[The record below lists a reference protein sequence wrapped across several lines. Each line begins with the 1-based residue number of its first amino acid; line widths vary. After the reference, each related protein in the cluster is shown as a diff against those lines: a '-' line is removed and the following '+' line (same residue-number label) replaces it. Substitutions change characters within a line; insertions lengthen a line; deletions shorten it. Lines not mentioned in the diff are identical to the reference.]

1 MKSVVKTCQLVITVS
16 TVAEK
21 LYTNSIQLK
30 KYDSRK
36 LLFKKNR
43 LVLEKELYQIQSQV
57 NEIIILL
64 KDNPN
69 YSVEYIKLATFMSD
83 QITECIL
90 FLTTKGRAY
99 RETVSRYI
107 WGFHNLP
114 RAFLS
119 SINCMCISHDNALEY
134 YKPYLKLD

>member
-1 MKSVVKTCQLVITVS
+1 M
-16 TVAEK
+16 VANLAEE
-21 LYTNSIQLK
+21 LYANSIQLK

-36 LLFKKNR
+36 LIFSKNR
-43 LVLEKELYQIQSQV
+43 MALEKELYQIQSQV

-69 YSVEYIKLATFMSD
+69 YSVDFIKLATFMSN

-90 FLTTKGRAY
+90 FLTTKGKAY
-99 RETVSRYI
+99 RKTVSRYV
-107 WGFHNLP
+107 WGFHNLS

-119 SINCMCISHDNALEY
+119 SNNSMCISPDTALEY

>member
-1 MKSVVKTCQLVITVS
+1 MVS
-16 TVAEK
+16 NLAEE
-21 LYTNSIQLK
+21 LYANSIQLK

-36 LLFKKNR
+36 LLFSKNR
-43 LVLEKELYQIQSQV
+43 ISLEKELYQIQTQV
-57 NEIIILL
+57 NELIALL

-69 YSVEYIKLATFMSD
+69 YSVDYIKLAAFMSN

-90 FLTTKGRAY
+90 FLTTKGKANRK
-99 RETVSRYI
+99 TVSRYV

-119 SINCMCISHDNALEY
+119 SSNSMCIFPDDALEY
-134 YKPYLKLD
+134 YKPYLRMD

>member
-1 MKSVVKTCQLVITVS
+1 MIANL
-16 TVAEK
+16 AEE

-36 LLFKKNR
+36 LLFNKNR
-43 LVLEKELYQIQSQV
+43 LALEKELYQIQSQV

-69 YSVEYIKLATFMSD
+69 YSVEHIKLATFMSN

-90 FLTTKGRAY
+90 FLTTKGKTY
-99 RETVSRYI
+99 GKTVSRYV

-119 SINCMCISHDNALEY
+119 SSNSMCISPDDALEY
-134 YKPYLKLD
+134 YKPYLRMD

>member
-1 MKSVVKTCQLVITVS
+1 MIANL
-16 TVAEK
+16 AEE

-36 LLFKKNR
+36 LLFNKNR
-43 LVLEKELYQIQSQV
+43 LALEKELYQIQSQV
-57 NEIIILL
+57 NEIIILI
-64 KDNPN
+64 KDNPD
-69 YSVEYIKLATFMSD
+69 YSVEYIKLATFMSN

-119 SINCMCISHDNALEY
+119 PSNSMCISPDDALEY
-134 YKPYLKLD
+134 YKPYIKMD

>member
-1 MKSVVKTCQLVITVS
+1 MIANL
-16 TVAEK
+16 ADE
-21 LYTNSIQLK
+21 LYANSIQLK

-43 LVLEKELYQIQSQV
+43 LILGKELHQIQSQV

-69 YSVEYIKLATFMSD
+69 YSVEHIKLATFMSN

-90 FLTTKGRAY
+90 FLTTKGKAY
-99 RETVSRYI
+99 RETVSRYV

-119 SINCMCISHDNALEY
+119 LNNSMHTSPNDALEY
-134 YKPYLKLD
+134 YKSCLKLD

>member
-1 MKSVVKTCQLVITVS
+1 MIANL
-16 TVAEK
+16 AEE

-57 NEIIILL
+57 NEIIILI
-64 KDNPN
+64 KDNPH
-69 YSVEYIKLATFMSD
+69 YSVEYIKLAMFMSD

-119 SINCMCISHDNALEY
+119 LNNSMRISSDDALKY
-134 YKPYLKLD
+134 YKSYLKMD

>member
-1 MKSVVKTCQLVITVS
+1 MLM
-16 TVAEK
+16 VANLAEE
-21 LYTNSIQLK
+21 LYANSIQLK
-30 KYDSRK
+30 RYDSRK
-36 LLFKKNR
+36 LIFSKNR
-43 LVLEKELYQIQSQV
+43 MALEKELYQIQAQV
-57 NEIIILL
+57 NELIALL

-69 YSVEYIKLATFMSD
+69 YSVDFIKLATFMSN

-90 FLTTKGRAY
+90 FLTTKGKAY
-99 RETVSRYI
+99 RKTVSQYV

-119 SINCMCISHDNALEY
+119 SNNSMCISPDTALEY

>member
-1 MKSVVKTCQLVITVS
+1 MIANL
-16 TVAEK
+16 AEEI
-21 LYTNSIQLK
+21 YANSIQLK

-36 LLFKKNR
+36 LLFNKNR
-43 LVLEKELYQIQSQV
+43 LALEKELYQIQSQV
-57 NEIIILL
+57 NKIIILL

-69 YSVEYIKLATFMSD
+69 YPVEHIKLATFMSN

-90 FLTTKGRAY
+90 FLTTKGKTY
-99 RETVSRYI
+99 RKTVSRYV

-119 SINCMCISHDNALEY
+119 SSNSMRISPDDALEY
-134 YKPYLKLD
+134 YKTYLKID

>member
-1 MKSVVKTCQLVITVS
+1 MIANL
-16 TVAEK
+16 AEE

-30 KYDSRK
+30 KYDSKK

-43 LVLEKELYQIQSQV
+43 LALEKELYQIQTQI
-57 NEIIILL
+57 NELIFLL
-64 KDNPN
+64 NDNPN
-69 YSVEYIKLATFMSD
+69 YSGQYTELATFMSN
-83 QITECIL
+83 QITECIS
-90 FLTTKGRAY
+90 FLNSKGKAY
-99 RETVSRYI
+99 RQTVSRYV

-119 SINCMCISHDNALEY
+119 LSNPMRISPDDALEY

>member
-1 MKSVVKTCQLVITVS
+1 MIANL
-16 TVAEK
+16 AEE
-21 LYTNSIQLK
+21 LYANAIQLK

-36 LLFKKNR
+36 LIFNKNR
-43 LVLEKELYQIQSQV
+43 LSLEKELYQIQSQV

-64 KDNPN
+64 KDNPD
-69 YSVEYIKLATFMSD
+69 YSVEHLKLATFMSN

-90 FLTTKGRAY
+90 FLTTKGKTY
-99 RETVSRYI
+99 RKTVSRYV

-119 SINCMCISHDNALEY
+119 SSNSMCISPDDALKY
-134 YKPYLKLD
+134 YKPYLKMD

>member
-1 MKSVVKTCQLVITVS
+1 MIANL
-16 TVAEK
+16 AEEI
-21 LYTNSIQLK
+21 YANSIQLK

-36 LLFKKNR
+36 LLFNKTR
-43 LVLEKELYQIQSQV
+43 LALEKELYQIQSQV

-69 YSVEYIKLATFMSD
+69 YSVEHIKLATFMSN

-90 FLTTKGRAY
+90 FLTTKGKTY
-99 RETVSRYI
+99 RKTVSRYV

-119 SINCMCISHDNALEY
+119 SSNSMCISPDDALEY
-134 YKPYLKLD
+134 YKPYIKMD

>member
-1 MKSVVKTCQLVITVS
+1 MIANL
-16 TVAEK
+16 AEE
-21 LYTNSIQLK
+21 LYVNSIQLK

-43 LVLEKELYQIQSQV
+43 LVLEKELYQIHSQV

-69 YSVEYIKLATFMSD
+69 YSVEHIKLATFMSN

-90 FLTTKGRAY
+90 FLTTKGKTY
-99 RETVSRYI
+99 RKTVSRYV

-119 SINCMCISHDNALEY
+119 SSNSMCISPDDALEY
-134 YKPYLKLD
+134 YKPYLKMD

>member
-1 MKSVVKTCQLVITVS
+1 MIANL
-16 TVAEK
+16 AEK

-57 NEIIILL
+57 NEIIILI
-64 KDNPN
+64 KDNPH

-90 FLTTKGRAY
+90 FFTTKGRAY

-119 SINCMCISHDNALEY
+119 LNNSMRISSDDALKY
-134 YKPYLKLD
+134 YKSYLKMD

>member
-1 MKSVVKTCQLVITVS
+1 MIANL
-16 TVAEK
+16 AEEI
-21 LYTNSIQLK
+21 YANSIQLK

-36 LLFKKNR
+36 LLFNKNR
-43 LVLEKELYQIQSQV
+43 LALEKELYQIQSQV

-69 YSVEYIKLATFMSD
+69 YSVEYIKLAMFMSN

-114 RAFLS
+114 RAFLAS
-119 SINCMCISHDNALEY
+119 SNSMCISPDDALEY
-134 YKPYLKLD
+134 YKPYVKMD

>member
-1 MKSVVKTCQLVITVS
+1 MIANL
-16 TVAEK
+16 AEEI
-21 LYTNSIQLK
+21 YANSIQLK

-36 LLFKKNR
+36 LLFNKNR
-43 LVLEKELYQIQSQV
+43 LALEKELYQIQSQV

-69 YSVEYIKLATFMSD
+69 YSVEHIKLATFMSN

-90 FLTTKGRAY
+90 LLTTKGKTY
-99 RETVSRYI
+99 RKTVSRYV

-119 SINCMCISHDNALEY
+119 SSNSMCISPDDALEY
-134 YKPYLKLD
+134 YKPYIKMD

>member
-1 MKSVVKTCQLVITVS
+1 MIANL
-16 TVAEK
+16 AEE

-30 KYDSRK
+30 KYNSRK

-43 LVLEKELYQIQSQV
+43 LVLEKELYQIHSQV

-69 YSVEYIKLATFMSD
+69 YSVEHIKLATFMSN

-90 FLTTKGRAY
+90 FLTTKGKTY
-99 RETVSRYI
+99 RKTVSRYV

-119 SINCMCISHDNALEY
+119 SSNSMCISPDDALEY
-134 YKPYLKLD
+134 YKTHLKLD

>member
-1 MKSVVKTCQLVITVS
+1 M
-16 TVAEK
+16 VANLAEE
-21 LYTNSIQLK
+21 LYANSIQLK

-36 LLFKKNR
+36 LLFSKNR
-43 LVLEKELYQIQSQV
+43 LALEKELYQIQSQV

-69 YSVEYIKLATFMSD
+69 YSVEHIKLATFMSN
-83 QITECIL
+83 QITECL
-90 FLTTKGRAY
+90 MFLTTKGRTY
-99 RETVSRYI
+99 RKTVSRYV

-119 SINCMCISHDNALEY
+119 SGNSMRISTDDALEY
-134 YKPYLKLD
+134 YKPYLKMD

>member
-1 MKSVVKTCQLVITVS
+1 MIADL
-16 TVAEK
+16 AEK
-21 LYTNSIQLK
+21 LYANSIQLK

-36 LLFKKNR
+36 LLFSKNR
-43 LVLEKELYQIQSQV
+43 LALEKELYQIQSQV

-69 YSVEYIKLATFMSD
+69 YSVKHIKLVTFMSN

-90 FLTTKGRAY
+90 FLTTKGKTY
-99 RETVSRYI
+99 RKTVSRYV

-119 SINCMCISHDNALEY
+119 PSNSMYISPDDAFEY
-134 YKPYLKLD
+134 YKPYLKMD

>member
-1 MKSVVKTCQLVITVS
+1 MIANL
-16 TVAEK
+16 AEK

-30 KYDSRK
+30 KYDSGK

-57 NEIIILL
+57 NDIIILI
-64 KDNPN
+64 KDNPH

-119 SINCMCISHDNALEY
+119 SSNSMCISPDDALEY
-134 YKPYLKLD
+134 YKPYLKMD

>member
-1 MKSVVKTCQLVITVS
+1 MIANL
-16 TVAEK
+16 AEE
-21 LYTNSIQLK
+21 LYVNSIQLK

-36 LLFKKNR
+36 LLFNKNR
-43 LVLEKELYQIQSQV
+43 LALKKELYQIQSQV
-57 NEIIILL
+57 YEIIILL

-69 YSVEYIKLATFMSD
+69 YSVEHIKLATFMSN

-90 FLTTKGRAY
+90 FLTTKGKTY
-99 RETVSRYI
+99 RKTVSRYV

-119 SINCMCISHDNALEY
+119 SSNSMCISPDDALEY
-134 YKPYLKLD
+134 YKPYLKMD

>member
-1 MKSVVKTCQLVITVS
+1 M
-16 TVAEK
+16 VANLAEE
-21 LYTNSIQLK
+21 LYANSIQIK

-36 LLFKKNR
+36 LLFNKNR
-43 LVLEKELYQIQSQV
+43 ISLEKELYQIQTQV
-57 NEIIILL
+57 NELIALF
-64 KDNPN
+64 KDNQN
-69 YSVEYIKLATFMSD
+69 YSVDYIKLATFMSN

-90 FLTTKGRAY
+90 FLTTKGKAY
-99 RETVSRYI
+99 RKTVSRYV

-119 SINCMCISHDNALEY
+119 SNNSMRVSPDTSLEY

>member
-1 MKSVVKTCQLVITVS
+1 M
-16 TVAEK
+16 VANLAEE
-21 LYTNSIQLK
+21 LYANSIQLK

-36 LLFKKNR
+36 LLFNKNR
-43 LVLEKELYQIQSQV
+43 LALEKELHQIQSQV

-64 KDNPN
+64 KDNPD

-90 FLTTKGRAY
+90 FLTTKGKAY
-99 RETVSRYI
+99 RKTVSRYV

-119 SINCMCISHDNALEY
+119 SNNSMRISLDDALEY
-134 YKPYLKLD
+134 YKPYLKMD

>member
-1 MKSVVKTCQLVITVS
+1 MIANL
-16 TVAEK
+16 AEE

-57 NEIIILL
+57 NEIIILIR
-64 KDNPN
+64 DNPD

-99 RETVSRYI
+99 RETVSRYV

-119 SINCMCISHDNALEY
+119 LNNSMRISSDDALKY
-134 YKPYLKLD
+134 YKSYLKID

>member
-1 MKSVVKTCQLVITVS
+1 MIADL
-16 TVAEK
+16 AEK
-21 LYTNSIQLK
+21 LYANSIQLK

-36 LLFKKNR
+36 LLFSKNR
-43 LVLEKELYQIQSQV
+43 LALEKELYQIQSQV

-69 YSVEYIKLATFMSD
+69 YSVKHIKLATFMSN

-90 FLTTKGRAY
+90 FLTTKGKAY
-99 RETVSRYI
+99 RKTVSRYV

-119 SINCMCISHDNALEY
+119 SSNSMRISTDDALEY
-134 YKPYLKLD
+134 YKPYLKMD

>member
-1 MKSVVKTCQLVITVS
+1 MIPNL
-16 TVAEK
+16 AEE

-57 NEIIILL
+57 NEITILI
-64 KDNPN
+64 KDNPD

-119 SINCMCISHDNALEY
+119 LNNSMRISSDDALKY
-134 YKPYLKLD
+134 YKSYLKMD

>member
-1 MKSVVKTCQLVITVS
+1 M
-16 TVAEK
+16 VANLAEE
-21 LYTNSIQLK
+21 LYVNSIQLK

-36 LLFKKNR
+36 LLFNKNR
-43 LVLEKELYQIQSQV
+43 LALEKELYQIQSQV

-69 YSVEYIKLATFMSD
+69 YSIEHIKLATYMSN

-90 FLTTKGRAY
+90 FLTTKGKAY
-99 RETVSRYI
+99 RKTVNRYV

-119 SINCMCISHDNALEY
+119 SNSSMHISPDDALEY
-134 YKPYLKLD
+134 YKPYLKLDWEFNSE

>member
-1 MKSVVKTCQLVITVS
+1 MIADL
-16 TVAEK
+16 AEE
-21 LYTNSIQLK
+21 LYANSIQLK

-36 LLFKKNR
+36 LLFSQKR
-43 LVLEKELYQIQSQV
+43 LALEKELYQIQSQV

-69 YSVEYIKLATFMSD
+69 YSVKHIKLATFMSN

-90 FLTTKGRAY
+90 FLTTKGKTY
-99 RETVSRYI
+99 RKTVSRYV

-119 SINCMCISHDNALEY
+119 PSNSMYISPDDAFEY
-134 YKPYLKLD
+134 YKPYLKMD

>member
-1 MKSVVKTCQLVITVS
+1 M
-16 TVAEK
+16 VANLAEE
-21 LYTNSIQLK
+21 LYANSIQLK

-36 LLFKKNR
+36 LLFSKNR
-43 LVLEKELYQIQSQV
+43 LALEKELYQIQSQV

-69 YSVEYIKLATFMSD
+69 YSVEHIKLATFMSN

-90 FLTTKGRAY
+90 FLTTKGKTY
-99 RETVSRYI
+99 RKTVSRYV

-114 RAFLS
+114 QAFLS
-119 SINCMCISHDNALEY
+119 PSNSMYISPDDALEY
-134 YKPYLKLD
+134 YKTYLKMD